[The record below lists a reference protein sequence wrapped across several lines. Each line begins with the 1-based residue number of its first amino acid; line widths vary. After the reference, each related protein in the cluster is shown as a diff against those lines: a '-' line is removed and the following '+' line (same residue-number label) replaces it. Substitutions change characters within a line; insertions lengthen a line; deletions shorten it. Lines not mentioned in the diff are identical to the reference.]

1 MFMAGGAV
9 LCTLATLVL
18 LLQPQPELLGLHRQL
33 AACSAVAAGVFF
45 WFSRPSVPVSMPDSV
60 LVAAL
65 VGIALVVTLAW
76 QLGTGLR
83 TIVLGIVP
91 LLMGLALLLAWGWR
105 ALLVC
110 AAGAVGV
117 ALLAWRDHAAG
128 PEAAALALG
137 RLTLSSAVWAHV
149 VMLLGGL
156 VFGVVA
162 RTLVQ
167 RWRQLADERERQFR
181 ELLASAADRYLELDA
196 ELRFAHPT
204 VDVPSAAGP
213 VPSSFIGRH
222 PWDVPGLVFDP
233 GEARRHEEDLR
244 ARRPFEIEVE
254 SRADPRRPPQRL
266 AISGR
271 PRYSTQG
278 QFLGYWCAG
287 RDISAQ
293 QQQRD
298 ATAQAAAEAEAASRA
313 KSSFLAN
320 MSHEVRTPLN
330 GILGLARLARQHVDE
345 RERLVGYLDLISSSA
360 TALHATLSD
369 VLDLSRAEASQL
381 NLTPQRVD
389 LPALLGDLHRV
400 HVALCQARGLQ
411 CTLSLD
417 PGLPQHVRT
426 DGGRLRQI
434 LTNFLHNALK
444 FTSQGRIAIEVRALG
459 DGRWRFAVQD
469 SGPGIAAAHLPRLFM
484 PFSQLD
490 DSAQRLHDGSGLG
503 LSICRQLAL
512 AMGGDVGVSSEPG
525 HGSRFWADLPLLP
538 DHSAPLPR
546 AAAAVDGPALAG
558 MRALVVEDNPVNMLI
573 TVALLEDWGLDV
585 AQAAD
590 GRAALACVADEF
602 DAGRH
607 FDVVLMDLQMP
618 GLDGVATTRAL
629 RAAGVHTPVVAL
641 TATVFDDA
649 RAQTLAAGFVEV
661 LCKPIDAPLL
671 KALLA
676 GLRRADS

>member
-1 MFMAGGAV
+1 MFMAG
-9 LCTLATLVL
+9 
-18 LLQPQPELLGLHRQL
+18 
-33 AACSAVAAGVFF
+33 
-45 WFSRPSVPVSMPDSV
+45 
-60 LVAAL
+60 
-65 VGIALVVTLAW
+65 
-76 QLGTGLR
+76 
-83 TIVLGIVP
+83 
-91 LLMGLALLLAWGWR
+91 
-105 ALLVC
+105 
-110 AAGAVGV
+110 GAVGV

-149 VMLLGGL
+149 VMLLGGV

-222 PWDVPGLVFDP
+222 PWVVPGLMFDP

-271 PRYSTQG
+271 PRHSTQG

-298 ATAQAAAEAEAASRA
+298 ATAQAA
-313 KSSFLAN
+313 
-320 MSHEVRTPLN
+320 
-330 GILGLARLARQHVDE
+330 
-345 RERLVGYLDLISSSA
+345 
-360 TALHATLSD
+360 
-369 VLDLSRAEASQL
+369 
-381 NLTPQRVD
+381 
-389 LPALLGDLHRV
+389 
-400 HVALCQARGLQ
+400 
-411 CTLSLD
+411 
-417 PGLPQHVRT
+417 
-426 DGGRLRQI
+426 
-434 LTNFLHNALK
+434 
-444 FTSQGRIAIEVRALG
+444 
-459 DGRWRFAVQD
+459 
-469 SGPGIAAAHLPRLFM
+469 
-484 PFSQLD
+484 
-490 DSAQRLHDGSGLG
+490 
-503 LSICRQLAL
+503 
-512 AMGGDVGVSSEPG
+512 
-525 HGSRFWADLPLLP
+525 
-538 DHSAPLPR
+538 
-546 AAAAVDGPALAG
+546 
-558 MRALVVEDNPVNMLI
+558 
-573 TVALLEDWGLDV
+573 
-585 AQAAD
+585 D
-590 GRAALACVADEF
+590 GRATLACVADEV

-607 FDVVLMDLQMP
+607 VDVVLLDLQMP

-649 RAQTLAAGFVEV
+649 RAQALAFGFVDV
-661 LCKPIDAPLL
+661 LSKPIDAPLL

-676 GLRRADS
+676 GLRRADA